1 MLRGDQRQSPGLSS
15 AGSVDSVWDFR
26 ASVGG
31 SEEGGWRGQGRRCL
45 LYGMPAFRFTT
56 AGESH
61 GAALVAVVEGC
72 PSGVPIGADDLDR
85 ELRRRQGGYGRGG
98 RMRIESDRAEIVSG
112 VRHGETLGSPV
123 ALLIHN
129 RDWENW
135 TEAMSASPVEG
146 QDDDAAMR
154 RVFLPR
160 PGHADLV
167 GALKY
172 DRVDARDI
180 LERASARETA
190 ARVAAG
196 AVARRLL
203 AELGISVGSHVVS
216 IGGIVAALPEAL
228 PDDLNAAS
236 DPSPVRCL
244 DEEAEGRMIDA
255 IDQARRD
262 GDTLGGVVEVVA
274 RGVPAGLGS
283 HVSWDRK
290 LDGRLAAAL
299 MSIQAIK
306 GVEIGLGFEGAM
318 RPGSRVHD
326 PIVLDAF
333 AARGGGFARGS
344 NHAGG
349 LEGGITTGMPLVVR
363 AAMKPISTLMRP
375 LGTVDLRT
383 GEPAEAV
390 RERSDVCAVP
400 AAGVVAEAMVALV
413 VADALL
419 EKLGGDALSDV
430 RRNLES
436 YLHRVRARGTFPRS

>member
-1 MLRGDQRQSPGLSS
+1 MSP
-15 AGSVDSVWDFR
+15 
-26 ASVGG
+26 
-31 SEEGGWRGQGRRCL
+31 
-45 LYGMPAFRFTT
+45 FRFTT

-61 GAALVAVVEGC
+61 GPALLAVVEGV
-72 PSGVPIGADDLDR
+72 PAGVPLAAEEIDA

-98 RMRIESDRAEIVSG
+98 RMRIESDRAELVSG

-123 ALLIHN
+123 TLLIRN

-135 TEAMSASPVEG
+135 TSAMSPAPVENVE
-146 QDDDAAMR
+146 DDAAMR
-154 RVFLPR
+154 RVFFPR

-172 DRVDARDI
+172 DRADARDL

-196 AVARRLL
+196 SVAKRLL
-203 AELGISVGSHVVS
+203 AEVGISIGSHVVAL
-216 IGGIVAALPEAL
+216 GGVVARVPDELPE
-228 PDDLNAAS
+228 DLNAAS

-244 DEEAEGRMIDA
+244 DGDAEGRMIDA
-255 IDQARRD
+255 IDAAKRD
-262 GDTLGGVVEVVA
+262 GDTLGGVVEVVT

-290 LDGRLAAAL
+290 LDGRLAGAL

-306 GVEIGLGFEGAM
+306 GVEIGLGFEGAA

-326 PIVLDAF
+326 AIVLEGGR
-333 AARGGGFARGS
+333 AALGGGYGRAG
-344 NHAGG
+344 NNAGG
-349 LEGGITTGMPLVVR
+349 LEGGITTGQPLVLR
-363 AAMKPISTLMRP
+363 AAMKPISTLMQP
-375 LGTVDLRT
+375 LPTVDLRT
-383 GEPAEAV
+383 GAIAEAV

-413 VADALL
+413 LAAALL
-419 EKLGGDALSDV
+419 EKVGGDSLAEV
-430 RRNLES
+430 RRNLGG
-436 YLHRVRARGTFPRS
+436 YLDRIRERGIFVAG